1 MWISVYDHK
10 NKVIFSDEIELND
23 VFEVGGTK
31 KRIPPR
37 MRFEIWTVTLDESGT
52 AGPGEWK
59 ETIQFHTSCSQPL
72 FVGDEY
78 GSLTL
83 VGSTW

>member
-1 MWISVYDHK
+1 
-10 NKVIFSDEIELND
+10 
-23 VFEVGGTK
+23 
-31 KRIPPR
+31 
-37 MRFEIWTVTLDESGT
+37 MRFEIYTVSTSG
-52 AGPGEWK
+52 GPDMWL

-83 VGSTW
+83 VGSTR